1 MDAMVQKMKKQL
13 SGPCQGA
20 TPMIAWQGPVKKEG
34 YEETLYQRQAAIA
47 FDGQSIVGKA
57 LRNLEGLKVLA
68 FDHVRMPE

>member
-1 MDAMVQKMKKQL
+1 MVQKMKKQL

-47 FDGQSIVGKA
+47 SDG
-57 LRNLEGLKVLA
+57 
-68 FDHVRMPE
+68 